1 MNSIE
6 QKTDRR
12 MIYAH
17 STNTVSFVNAQK
29 LLQTTLTVNSNR
41 ATRIR
46 CVMAQK
52 SFILLGWK
60 MEEHQQ
66 HTTLI
71 QTLKLI
77 HRRTAAPFGNTH
89 SHISHPSQS
98 TYIHPSIHT
107 YTHAHKHARTKLE
120 NKIWKVSRE
129 FNSSPKNFIYITLM
143 GMKHAERRKST
154 NINRARIGILLPY
167 HPLSLYVIFFFSLFL
182 FLFTRSPN
190 INRTLLRC
198 FLRWE

>member
-6 QKTDRR
+6 QKTYRR

-41 ATRIR
+41 AVRIR

-60 MEEHQQ
+60 MEEYHQY
-66 HTTLI
+66 TTLI
-71 QTLKLI
+71 QTLELI

-107 YTHAHKHARTKLE
+107 YTHTSTHAPNWKIKFGKFFE
-120 NKIWKVSRE
+120 NLI
-129 FNSSPKNFIYITLM
+129 P
-143 GMKHAERRKST
+143 RRKISFC
-154 NINRARIGILLPY
+154 NIDGNEACRTQKEHQHKSSKNRDFVA
-167 HPLSLYVIFFFSLFL
+167 LSSIVIVCDFFLFVVVIFIH
-182 FLFTRSPN
+182 P
-190 INRTLLRC
+190 
-198 FLRWE
+198 